1 MADDRRGPLVI
12 GVLTALTG
20 GLLFLVA
27 GDVVSVPDRTFG
39 APRWLLALFALGFFF
54 GGAYLVACLLPTSR
68 MRPVLGGAS
77 VLAFLSAGALLMTW
91 MALTGGGPAL
101 ERPIA
106 ERPGSITFSPAVGRA
121 VTYAFLW
128 LFAIP
133 LDVLALVAWFIALR
147 WLVRRPAP

>member
-1 MADDRRGPLVI
+1 MADDRRRPLVI

-39 APRWLLALFALGFFF
+39 APRWLVALFALGFFF

-77 VLAFLSAGALLMTW
+77 VLAFLSAGALLMRGW
-91 MALTGGGPAL
+91 PSRAADPRSSGP
-101 ERPIA
+101 
-106 ERPGSITFSPAVGRA
+106 SPSV
-121 VTYAFLW
+121 
-128 LFAIP
+128 
-133 LDVLALVAWFIALR
+133 LDR
-147 WLVRRPAP
+147 SRSRRPWAAQ